1 MSSHLRLTEAIKRA
15 LEGSGI
21 LEVAAC
27 GEFILPATKPTL
39 FPGAVYGFGVCLNQE
54 ERRALFD
61 EARARGSARLAELEQ
76 FKPIEGLLYP
86 IYWGKDKQLGARP
99 YQHLQNPK
107 KTGAIRLSTY
117 SSLRGKTIA
126 CAAIVVSDNV
136 EAERVIQKAFPNLL
150 KCSTS
155 KYELPEDVK

>member
-1 MSSHLRLTEAIKRA
+1 MKRA

-27 GEFILPATKPTL
+27 GEPVLPATKPTL

-54 ERRALFD
+54 ERQALFE
-61 EARARGSARLAELEQ
+61 EARARSSARFAEIEQ

-86 IYWGKDKQLGARP
+86 IYWGKDKQFGARP

-117 SSLRGKTIA
+117 STLRGKHLA
-126 CAAIVVSDNV
+126 CAVIVVPDNV
-136 EAERVIQKAFPNLL
+136 AAERTIQKAFPDLL
-150 KCSTS
+150 KCSTN
-155 KYELPEDVK
+155 KY

>member
-1 MSSHLRLTEAIKRA
+1 MSSHLRLAEAMKRA

-27 GEFILPATKPTL
+27 GEFALAVIKPTL

-54 ERRALFD
+54 ERRAFFE

-76 FKPIEGLLYP
+76 FKPIDGLLYP

-99 YQHLQNPK
+99 YQHLQNPE

-117 SSLRGKTIA
+117 ATLQGKLLA
-126 CAAIVVSDNV
+126 CAVIVVSDNV
-136 EAERVIQKAFPNLL
+136 EAERTIQKAFPDLL

-155 KYELPEDVK
+155 KY